1 MHLLAIHVTR
11 NGIHSDDDVITFT
24 TDADYPDVVEISA
37 KYKTPAKSAY
47 IFSLPRS
54 RCEHYA
60 RTLIGALVD
69 DVEPFDRV
77 QISSAVFPAV
87 MYDVRELNRPSV
99 VESINEM
106 LYLTFDPIVRCVPK

>member
-1 MHLLAIHVTR
+1 MSLILSFVPPAPP
-11 NGIHSDDDVITFT
+11 
-24 TDADYPDVVEISA
+24 PDVVEITA
-37 KYKTPAKSAY
+37 KYKTPTKSAY
-47 IFSLPRS
+47 VFTLPRS
-54 RCEHYA
+54 RCSHYA

-87 MYDVRELNRPSV
+87 MYEVRDLPLPSV

>member
-1 MHLLAIHVTR
+1 MYLLAIHVTR
-11 NGIHSDDDVITFT
+11 NGVHNDDDVITFT
-24 TDADYPDVVEISA
+24 TDSDYPDVVEISA

-47 IFSLPRS
+47 VFTLPRS

-87 MYDVRELNRPSV
+87 MYDVRELNRPTV

-106 LYLTFDPIVRCVPK
+106 LYLTFDPIVRCVSK

>member
-1 MHLLAIHVTR
+1 MYLLTIHVTR
-11 NGIHSDDDVITFT
+11 NGVHNDDDVITFT
-24 TDADYPDVVEISA
+24 TDSDYPDVVEITA
-37 KYKTPAKSAY
+37 KYKTPTKSAY
-47 IFSLPRS
+47 VFTLPRS
-54 RCEHYA
+54 RCSHYA

-87 MYDVRELNRPSV
+87 MYDVSDLPLPSV